1 MFNELYYSSFMEC
14 GTLYVSLL
22 RIQSEEFGVAL
33 VDLIIIK
40 YERIGLWKIMSNRRF
55 ANNTGVLIL

>member
-33 VDLIIIK
+33 VNLIK